1 MPLENV
7 FAEACLL
14 EAAPARVSEAQVHE
28 ALRQHY
34 AISGKLERLGGER
47 DLNFRVILADGSSR
61 LFKLSHPLENP
72 DVVDFHNQAMRQIER
87 HDPALP
93 VQRVYPSLS
102 GGFVESVEIE
112 GQRMLVRLLSFVD
125 GLPLH
130 RVACTCEAFRQNLGQ
145 ALARFD
151 LALSG
156 FSHPAAGHVLLW
168 DMQHAQRLRPLL
180 DYIEPGLRRDRVE
193 HSLDR
198 FEEQVLASAP
208 TLRQQV
214 IHNDMNPHNII
225 VDPQHPD
232 VLRNILDFGDMV
244 WAPLVNE
251 VAVAASYQ
259 LGVSGD
265 VLAPALDMIRAYH
278 RVNPLLGEELEL
290 LPVLISTRLALSLCI
305 NFWRAD
311 LHPDNR
317 AYILRNAHRA
327 QESLAGLSS
336 VSPAHIHDRILAACT
351 QEVGA

>member
-1 MPLENV
+1 MPLEKV
-7 FAEACLL
+7 SAPPCLL
-14 EAAPARVSEAQVHE
+14 EAAPARVSEGQVLE
-28 ALRQHY
+28 VLAQHY
-34 AISGKLERLGGER
+34 AISGKLEQLGGER
-47 DLNFRVILADGSSR
+47 DLNFRVMLTDGTSR

-72 DVVDFHNQAMRQIER
+72 QVVDFHNQAMLQIER
-87 HDPALP
+87 NDPTLP
-93 VQRVYPSLS
+93 VQRVFPSLS
-102 GGFVESVEIE
+102 GRFVEPVEIQ

-130 RVACTCEAFRQNLGQ
+130 RVAHTSVNFRQNLGQ

-151 LALSG
+151 LALGG

-168 DMQHAQRLRPLL
+168 DMQHSQRLRPRLKH
-180 DYIEPGLRRDRVE
+180 IEPGARRDRIE

-198 FEEQVLASAP
+198 FEAEVPGRCA
-208 TLRQQV
+208 TLRHQV
-214 IHNDMNPHNII
+214 IHNDMNPHNVI
-225 VDPQHPD
+225 VDPEQPD

-244 WAPLVNE
+244 HAPLVNE

-278 RVNPLLGEELEL
+278 QVNPLTGEELQL

-305 NFWRAD
+305 NYWRAD

-317 AYILRNAHRA
+317 EYILRNAYRA
-327 QESLAGLSS
+327 QDSLAGLSAMS
-336 VSPAHIHDRILAACT
+336 CAEVHDRILAACT

>member
-1 MPLENV
+1 MPLEKV
-7 FAEACLL
+7 SAQPCLL
-14 EAAPARVSEAQVHE
+14 EAAPARVSDGQVLGVL
-28 ALRQHY
+28 AQHY
-34 AISGKLERLGGER
+34 AISGKLEQLGGER
-47 DLNFRVILADGSSR
+47 DLNFRVMLADGTSR

-72 DVVDFHNQAMRQIER
+72 QVVDFHNQAMLQIER
-87 HDPALP
+87 NDPALP
-93 VQRVYPSLS
+93 VQRVFASL
-102 GGFVESVEIE
+102 GGRFVEPVEIE

-130 RVACTCEAFRQNLGQ
+130 RVAHTSVNFRQNLGQ

-151 LALSG
+151 LALDG

-168 DMQHAQRLRPLL
+168 DMQHAQRLRPRLKH
-180 DYIEPGLRRDRVE
+180 IEPGVRRDRIE

-198 FEEQVLASAP
+198 FESQVLGKCA
-208 TLRQQV
+208 TLRRQV

-225 VDPQHPD
+225 VDPDQPD

-244 WAPLVNE
+244 HAPLVNE

-259 LGVSGD
+259 LGVAGD

-278 RVNPLLGEELEL
+278 QVNPLTGEELQL

-305 NFWRAD
+305 NYWRAD

-317 AYILRNAHRA
+317 EYILRNSYRA
-327 QESLAGLSS
+327 QDALAGLSAMA
-336 VSPAHIHDRILAACT
+336 PAEIHDRILAACT